1 MTADFNILDFSIL
14 LTISFCEGG
23 GCGVGLGLG
32 WGFGAAYGT
41 QYVASKGKFEG
52 IDYENVKTIHEKDK
66 SKILMKETQNRGE

>member
-1 MTADFNILDFSIL
+1 MGLGV
-14 LTISFCEGG
+14 GG
-23 GCGVGLGLG
+23 GCGVGLALG

-66 SKILMKETQNRGE
+66 SKILTVFVDAKKNKGKSRQIKLSK